1 MVQKNRSVN
10 LYLLIISVVLLVT
23 FGSVAAHP
31 LAKGYSSPSSNKT
44 SEAKTVNVSSL
55 AMAYQLSG
63 DVCLT
68 RHTSLNGGRI
78 EGNVRQLTGEAI
90 NLNSGFVL
98 TGDIIIAGTPNIN
111 INGNPTYNGTVVGT
125 GASTPSGYSIN
136 INSGVTLRHIMT
148 RTDPI
153 TFPTVGT
160 PTAPTG
166 NQNIVLNAG
175 QSAPN
180 FSQLRDLTVNSSYG
194 SLTVPPGNYGNF
206 SFNNGDT
213 LVLGIAGQNST
224 YNLQSLVLNSTS
236 NLQILGNVTVNI
248 LNQVNVNGGC
258 TVGSATTP
266 TALAMN
272 ITNGG
277 LTLNSGNTNFYGIVK
292 TNGNVIINGNTRLKG
307 TVVCDRLTLNSQGL
321 LQGLTSDTQLP
332 VVNITSPTDGAIIR
346 AAQTNVT
353 GSYSDDSAVTL
364 KVNNVNASTITAT
377 TFTVNNVPLTL
388 GTNTLTATATDVF
401 GNTTQSSITVYRAD
415 ATNQAPVVSTGGASQ
430 TITLP
435 SSATLNG
442 TATDDGLPANSS
454 LSITWSKVSGP
465 GIVTFAN
472 PNSAQ
477 TTATFSVAGTYV
489 LKLTASDGQL
499 PASAMTTITVNPA
512 STNVAPTV
520 NAGTDQNITLG
531 QTASLVG
538 IVTDDN
544 LPDPPA
550 QTIVNWS
557 KISGPG
563 TVNFSNPN
571 SLTTSASFSATGTYT
586 LRLTASDSALSG
598 SDDVVVVVSPVN
610 TAPTVS
616 AGQNQNLT
624 FPQVAN
630 LVGTVADDGLPTP
643 PGQVSLSWSKVS
655 VPTNGTVT
663 FSAPTSLT
671 TTATFSIAGT
681 YVLRLTAS
689 DSALSATSDVTITI
703 APANTPP
710 VVNAGQS
717 QSVVFPANITITGS
731 YVDDGLPSGGT
742 VSATWSQISGPPNA
756 TITFGDTH
764 ALSTTATFSE
774 PGQYRLRLTVSDGE
788 LSGFSEVVVTQQFRP
803 KIVAYSGSLGF
814 IQSDISNKAGEYTLV
829 IENNTSLDNLT
840 YVLTQGTQSQ
850 TLTVNRATNGYIYFT
865 LTTADP
871 AILTVTGHPWTLTI
885 TGVQ

>member
-10 LYLLIISVVLLVT
+10 FYLLIISVVLLFA
-23 FGSVAAHP
+23 FGSVAARP
-31 LAKGYSSPSSNKT
+31 LAKGYSFPSSNKT
-44 SEAKTVNVSSL
+44 SEAKTANVSSL
-55 AMAYQLSG
+55 PMAYQLSG

-68 RHTSLNGGRI
+68 RHTSLNGGRV
-78 EGNVRQLTGEAI
+78 EGNIRQLTGEAI
-90 NLNSGFVL
+90 NLNSGLVL
-98 TGDIIIAGTPNIN
+98 TGDIIIAGTPSIN

-136 INSGVTLRHIMT
+136 VNSGVTLRHIMT

-160 PTAPTG
+160 PTSPTG
-166 NQNIVLNAG
+166 NKNIVLNAG
-175 QSAPN
+175 QAAPD
-180 FSQLRDLTVNSSYG
+180 FTLLRDLTVNSSYG

-213 LVLGIAGQNST
+213 LVLGIVGQNTT

-236 NLQILGNVTVNI
+236 NLQILGNVTINI

-292 TNGNVIINGNTRLKG
+292 TNGNVTINGNTRLKG

-321 LQGLTSDTQLP
+321 LQGLTSDTQAP
-332 VVNITSPTDGAIIR
+332 VVNITVPTDGAIIR

-465 GIVTFAN
+465 GTVTFAN

-520 NAGTDQNITLG
+520 NAGIDQNIILG

-544 LPDPPA
+544 LPNPPA
-550 QTIVNWS
+550 TTTVNWS
-557 KISGPG
+557 KASGPG
-563 TVNFSNPN
+563 TVNFSTPN
-571 SLTTSASFSATGTYT
+571 SLTTSATFSAIGTYT
-586 LRLTASDSALSG
+586 LRLTASDSLLSS
-598 SDDVVVVVSPVN
+598 SDDVVVVVSAVN

-655 VPTNGTVT
+655 GPTNGTVT

-689 DSALSATSDVTITI
+689 DSALSATSDVTIVLT
-703 APANTPP
+703 AANTPP
-710 VVNAGQS
+710 IVNAGQA
-717 QSVVFPANITITGS
+717 QSLTFPTQTNLVGS
-731 YVDDGLPSGGT
+731 YVDDNLPAGGT
-742 VSATWSQISGPPNA
+742 ITQTWSLVSGPANGEV
-756 TITFGDTH
+756 IFGDAH
-764 ALSTTATFSE
+764 ALTTTADFTRFGTYTLKLEVNDGDLTGSANVVITQS
-774 PGQYRLRLTVSDGE
+774 PRLQVVTAADIY
-788 LSGFSEVVVTQQFRP
+788 GFSQPTMH
-803 KIVAYSGSLGF
+803 L
-814 IQSDISNKAGEYTLV
+814 KAGDYTLT
-829 IENNTSLDNLT
+829 IQNRTGQDNAF
-840 YVLTQGTQSQ
+840 VLTQGSQSQ
-850 TLTVNRATNGYIYFT
+850 TITIARGQEDYLDTTLIVGTATLTVPSDPNLVFT
-865 LTTADP
+865 
-871 AILTVTGHPWTLTI
+871 ITVTP
-885 TGVQ
+885 